1 MKLNKKNFKK
11 FESISDK
18 IIATSENYDFQADKL
33 TKKYNINFNAD
44 DLLDNPDYYYYTEEL
59 VQSLAEYEKKQSI
72 LNAKR
77 VAELIIGYN
86 IAHRGKKLH
95 PATIMRKIKKIPET
109 HAELIYS
116 TITNDRFNSP
126 TLIDGPYLHSVL
138 HDKYGVLLLD
148 EKYFGYLYAILNDP
162 RIKLTRKQYEKII
175 NIQKMFHSA
184 TVKSYLNNKQK

>member
-33 TKKYNINFNAD
+33 AKKYNINFNAD

-59 VQSLAEYEKKQSI
+59 AQSLAEYEKEQSI

-95 PATIMRKIKKIPET
+95 PATVMRKIKKIPET

-126 TLIDGPYLHSVL
+126 ALIDRPYLHSVL

-148 EKYFGYLYAILNDP
+148 EKYFGYLYAILNNP

-175 NIQKMFHSA
+175 NLQKMFHSA